1 MEQEDRDL
9 YDEGFAE
16 GVEHALEVVEDI
28 LYEEL
33 VAENI
38 LSDAELEELMEKIR
52 ASLGEFEIDWE
63 EEEEEEEELEDIDL
77 LEEEEEEDEEEE

>member
-16 GVEHALEVVEDI
+16 GVEHALEVVEDV

>member
-16 GVEHALEVVEDI
+16 GVEHALDVVEDV

-38 LSDAELEELMEKIR
+38 LTDAELEELMEKIR
-52 ASLGEFEIDWE
+52 TSVGEFEIDWE
-63 EEEEEEEELEDIDL
+63 EEEEEEELEELDIM
-77 LEEEEEEDEEEE
+77 EEEEEEEEE

>member
-1 MEQEDRDL
+1 MEKEDRDL

-16 GVEHALEVVEDI
+16 GVEHALDVVEDV

-33 VAENI
+33 VAENL

-52 ASLGEFEIDWE
+52 AAIGEFEMDWE
-63 EEEEEEEELEDIDL
+63 EEEEEEEFEEIDI
-77 LEEEEEEDEEEE
+77 EEEEEEE

>member
-1 MEQEDRDL
+1 MEKEDRDL

-16 GVEHALEVVEDI
+16 GVEHALDVVEDV

-38 LSDAELEELMEKIR
+38 LSDTELEELMEKIR
-52 ASLGEFEIDWE
+52 ATIGEFEVDWE
-63 EEEEEEEELEDIDL
+63 EEEEEEEEEFEDIEDI
-77 LEEEEEEDEEEE
+77 EEEEEEE

>member
-1 MEQEDRDL
+1 MEKEDRDL

-16 GVEHALEVVEDI
+16 GVEHALDVVEDV

-38 LSDAELEELMEKIR
+38 LSDTELEELMEKIR
-52 ASLGEFEIDWE
+52 ATIGEFEVDWEEGEEEFEDIDIDE
-63 EEEEEEEELEDIDL
+63 EEEEE
-77 LEEEEEEDEEEE
+77 

>member
-1 MEQEDRDL
+1 MEQEDKDL

-16 GVEHALEVVEDI
+16 GIEHALDVVEDV

-52 ASLGEFEIDWE
+52 TSVGEFEIDWDE
-63 EEEEEEEELEDIDL
+63 EEEEVEDLDL
-77 LEEEEEEDEEEE
+77 LEEEEEEEE

>member
-1 MEQEDRDL
+1 MEKEDRDL

-16 GVEHALEVVEDI
+16 GVEHALDVVEDV

-52 ASLGEFEIDWE
+52 ATIGEFEVDWEEGE
-63 EEEEEEEELEDIDL
+63 EEEEEFEDIDID
-77 LEEEEEEDEEEE
+77 EEEEEE

>member
-1 MEQEDRDL
+1 MEKEDRDL

-16 GVEHALEVVEDI
+16 GVEHALDVVEDV

-38 LSDAELEELMEKIR
+38 LSDTELEELMDKIR
-52 ASLGEFEIDWE
+52 ATIGEFEVDWEEVE
-63 EEEEEEEELEDIDL
+63 EEEEEFEDIDID
-77 LEEEEEEDEEEE
+77 EEEEEE

>member
-16 GVEHALEVVEDI
+16 GIEHALDVVEDV

-38 LSDAELEELMEKIR
+38 LSDTELEELMEKIR
-52 ASLGEFEIDWE
+52 TSIGEIEIGWDE
-63 EEEEEEEELEDIDL
+63 EEEEEEFEDLDIID
-77 LEEEEEEDEEEE
+77 EEEEEEE

>member
-1 MEQEDRDL
+1 MEREDRDL
-9 YDEGFAE
+9 YDEGFNE
-16 GVEHALEVVEDI
+16 GVEHALDVVEDI

-52 ASLGEFEIDWE
+52 TSIGEFEMDWE
-63 EEEEEEEELEDIDL
+63 EEEEEEEEEEFEDIDEI
-77 LEEEEEEDEEEE
+77 EEEEEEEEE

>member
-1 MEQEDRDL
+1 MEKDYRDL

-16 GVEHALEVVEDI
+16 GVEHALDVVEDV

-38 LSDAELEELMEKIR
+38 LSDTELEELMEKIR
-52 ASLGEFEIDWE
+52 ATIGEFEVDWEEGEEDEEEFEDIDIDE
-63 EEEEEEEELEDIDL
+63 EEEEE
-77 LEEEEEEDEEEE
+77 